1 MSYRPHESA
10 FALLTGAIAPNQSTN
25 ASPSDKSTSQA
36 SWITMPAGTNDGVS
50 FSEAVLMAGFPG
62 TNVAARARLTD
73 LNTNSTIWRESC
85 HMTVYAPGANWGLGY
100 ETSDDEVLIH
110 RSSAAEVK
118 VGTDTRYNSSPFT
131 GPSWDATYSRFCV
144 WRMS

>member
-10 FALLTGAIAPNQSTN
+10 FALLTGAIAPNYSTN

-62 TNVAARARLTD
+62 TNVAARGQLTD
-73 LNTNSTIWRESC
+73 LNTDSTIWHESC
-85 HMTVYAPGANWGLGY
+85 HITVYAPGANWGLGY

-110 RSSAAEVK
+110 RSNASEIK
-118 VGTDTRYNSSPFT
+118 VGTSARYYGSPFT
-131 GPSWDATYSRFCV
+131 GPSWDGTYARFCV